1 MPAGTLAQ
9 VLRELPRIDDPNLL
23 VSPERLDDAG
33 VYKLRDDLAIVQTVD
48 FFPPLVDDPFA
59 FGQISAA
66 NSLSDVYAMGGTPVS
81 CLNIVGFPDDKLPI
95 EILVEIL
102 KGGSDKIVEA
112 GAVLAGGHSVRDDEI
127 KYGLSVTGTVDP
139 RKVIANDGAKPGDKL
154 VLTKPIGSGNLTTAF
169 KKNKLSEEG
178 LQQCID
184 VMRQLIRAGAEAMT
198 AVGVSAATD
207 ITGFGLLGHANE
219 MAAGSGVTI
228 TIEAAAVPLMDE
240 VINLAKKKMF
250 TRAVETNLASI
261 AANLDRGSVAD
272 LLVRV
277 LGEAQTSGGLLIS
290 VPADRTD
297 ALVAQLNERGTWC
310 ADVIGEV
317 NPRGSHAL
325 SLIC

>member
-1 MPAGTLAQ
+1 LAQ

-23 VSPERLDDAG
+23 VSPEKLDDAG
-33 VYKLRDDLAIVQTVD
+33 VYKLRDDLAIVQTLD

-81 CLNIVGFPDDKLPI
+81 CLNLVGFPDDKLPI

-112 GAVLAGGHSVRDDEI
+112 GAVLAGGHSVRDAEI
-127 KYGLSVTGTVDP
+127 KYGLSVTGTIDP
-139 RKVIANDGAKPGDKL
+139 RKISANDGAKPGDKL

-169 KKNKLSEEG
+169 KKNKLSEDG

-184 VMRQLIRAGAEAMT
+184 VMRQLNRAGAEAMN

-240 VINLAKKKMF
+240 VMNLAKKKMF

-261 AANLDRGSVAD
+261 AANLDRGSVD
-272 LLVRV
+272 ELLVRV

-297 ALVAQLNERGTWC
+297 ALVAQLKERGTWC
-310 ADVIGEV
+310 AYVVGDVAPKRDRSII
-317 NPRGSHAL
+317 L
-325 SLIC
+325 K

>member
-23 VSPERLDDAG
+23 VSPEKLDDAG

-48 FFPPLVDDPFA
+48 FFPPLVDDPFT

-112 GAVLAGGHSVRDDEI
+112 GAVLAGGHSVRDAEI
-127 KYGLSVTGTVDP
+127 KYGLSVTGTIDP
-139 RKVIANDGAKPGDKL
+139 RKVSANDGAKPGDKL

-184 VMRQLIRAGAEAMT
+184 VMRQLNRAGAEAMT

-219 MAAGSGVTI
+219 MAAASGVTI

-240 VINLAKKKMF
+240 VMNLARKKMF

-261 AANLDRGSVAD
+261 AANLDRGSVD
-272 LLVRV
+272 ELLLRV

-297 ALVAQLNERGTWC
+297 ALVAELKQRGTWC
-310 ADVIGEV
+310 AAVIGV
-317 NPRGSHAL
+317 VAQRHDH
-325 SLIC
+325 SLVLR

>member
-1 MPAGTLAQ
+1 
-9 VLRELPRIDDPNLL
+9 
-23 VSPERLDDAG
+23 

-48 FFPPLVDDPFA
+48 FFPPLVDDPFS

-112 GAVLAGGHSVRDDEI
+112 GAVVAGGHSVRDAEI
-127 KYGLSVTGTVDP
+127 KYGLSVTGTIDP
-139 RKVIANDGAKPGDKL
+139 RKVSANDTAKPGDKL

-169 KKNKLSEEG
+169 KKNKLSEDG

-184 VMRQLIRAGAEAMT
+184 VMRELNRAGAEAMT
-198 AVGVSAATD
+198 AVGVNAATD
-207 ITGFGLLGHANE
+207 ITGFGLLGHAHE

-228 TIEAAAVPLMDE
+228 TIEANAVPLMDE
-240 VINLAKKKMF
+240 VMNLAKKKMF

-261 AANLDRGSVAD
+261 AANLDRGSVDD

-290 VPADRTD
+290 VSADRTG
-297 ALVAQLNERGTWC
+297 ALVAQLKERGAMC
-310 ADVIGEV
+310 VDVIGAV
-317 NPRGSHAL
+317 DQRRDY
-325 SLIC
+325 SLVLR

>member
-48 FFPPLVDDPFA
+48 FFPPLVDDPFT

-127 KYGLSVTGTVDP
+127 KYGLSVTGTIDP
-139 RKVIANDGAKPGDKL
+139 RKVITNDTAKPGDKL
-154 VLTKPIGSGNLTTAF
+154 VLTKPIGSGNLTTAL
-169 KKNKLSEEG
+169 KKKKISEDD

-184 VMRQLIRAGAEAMT
+184 VMRQLNRAGAEAMT

-240 VINLAKKKMF
+240 VMNLAKKKMF

-261 AANLDRGSVAD
+261 AANLDRGSVD
-272 LLVRV
+272 EMLVRI

-290 VPADRTD
+290 VPDEQTD
-297 ALVAQLNERGTWC
+297 ALVSELQLRGAWC
-310 ADVIGEV
+310 ANVIGHV
-317 NPRGSHAL
+317 VTRSDRV
-325 SLIC
+325 IVVC

>member
-1 MPAGTLAQ
+1 MPRT
-9 VLRELPRIDDPNLL
+9 DDPNLL
-23 VSPERLDDAG
+23 VGSDHLDDAG

-66 NSLSDVYAMGGTPVS
+66 NSLSDVYAMGGKPVS
-81 CLNIVGFPDDKLPI
+81 CLNIVGFPDDKLPS

-112 GAVLAGGHSVRDDEI
+112 GAVLAGGHSVRDTEI

-139 RKVIANDGAKPGDKL
+139 RKIIANDGAKSGDKL
-154 VLTKPIGSGNLTTAF
+154 VLTKPIGSGNLTTAY
-169 KKNKLSEEG
+169 KKKKLSEEG

-184 VMRQLIRAGAEAMT
+184 VMRQLNRAGAEAL
-198 AVGVSAATD
+198 AVVGVSAATD

-219 MAAGSGVTI
+219 MAAASGVTL

-240 VINLAKKKMF
+240 VMDLARKNMF
-250 TRAVETNLASI
+250 SRAVESNLA
-261 AANLDRGSVAD
+261 NLGDKFDPGPVD
-272 LLVRV
+272 ELLVRV

-297 ALVAQLNERGTWC
+297 ALIAQLKERGTWC

-317 NPRGSHAL
+317 ARKRDHSIVL
-325 SLIC
+325 K

>member
-48 FFPPLVDDPFA
+48 FFPPLVDDPFV

-66 NSLSDVYAMGGTPVS
+66 NSLSDVYAMGGMPVS

-112 GAVLAGGHSVRDDEI
+112 GAVLAGGHSVRDAEI
-127 KYGLSVTGTVDP
+127 KYGLSVTGTIDP
-139 RKVIANDGAKPGDKL
+139 RKVSANDGAKPGDKL

-169 KKNKLSEEG
+169 KKKKLSEEG

-184 VMRQLIRAGAEAMT
+184 VMRQLNRAGAEAMT

-219 MAAGSGVTI
+219 MAAASGVTI
-228 TIEAAAVPLMDE
+228 TLEAAAVPLMDE

-261 AANLDRGSVAD
+261 AANLDRGSID
-272 LLVRV
+272 ELLVRV

-297 ALVAQLNERGTWC
+297 ALLGQLKERGTC
-310 ADVIGEV
+310 AAEIIGGV
-317 NPRGSHAL
+317 GKSGHYSIVLN
-325 SLIC
+325 

>member
-1 MPAGTLAQ
+1 M
-9 VLRELPRIDDPNLL
+9 PRIDDPNLL

-112 GAVLAGGHSVRDDEI
+112 GAVLAGGHSVRDTEI

-139 RKVIANDGAKPGDKL
+139 RKVIANHGAKPGDKL

-169 KKNKLSEEG
+169 KKNKLSEDG

-184 VMRQLIRAGAEAMT
+184 VMRQLNRAGAEAMA

-219 MAAGSGVTI
+219 MASASGVTI
-228 TIEAAAVPLMDE
+228 IIEAAAVPLMDE
-240 VINLAKKKMF
+240 VIDLARKNMF
-250 TRAVETNLASI
+250 SRAVESNLASI
-261 AANLDRGSVAD
+261 AANLDRGSVDD

-290 VPADRTD
+290 VPADRAD
-297 ALVAQLNERGTWC
+297 ALVGKLKERGTWC
-310 ADVIGEV
+310 AEVIGKILQARDHSIV
-317 NPRGSHAL
+317 L
-325 SLIC
+325 K

>member
-1 MPAGTLAQ
+1 MQAGTLAQ

-48 FFPPLVDDPFA
+48 FFPPLVDDPFT

-81 CLNIVGFPDDKLPI
+81 CLNIVGFPDDKIPI

-139 RKVIANDGAKPGDKL
+139 RKVIGNDGAKPGDKL
-154 VLTKPIGSGNLTTAF
+154 VLTKPIGSGNITTAF
-169 KKNKLSEEG
+169 KKKKLSEEG

-184 VMRQLIRAGAEAMT
+184 VMRQLNRAGAEAMT
-198 AVGVSAATD
+198 AVGVNAATD

-219 MAAGSGVTI
+219 MAAASGVTI
-228 TIEAAAVPLMDE
+228 TIEAAAVPLMDD
-240 VINLAKKKMF
+240 VMNLARKKMF

-261 AANLDRGSVAD
+261 AANLDRGSVEE

-290 VPADRTD
+290 VSDEQTD
-297 ALVAQLNERGTWC
+297 ALVAEVKLRGAWC
-310 ADVIGEV
+310 ANVIGHV
-317 NPRGSHAL
+317 VTRGDRA
-325 SLIC
+325 IVVR

>member
-9 VLRELPRIDDPNLL
+9 VLRELPHIDDPNLL

-48 FFPPLVDDPFA
+48 FFPPLVDDPFT

-112 GAVLAGGHSVRDDEI
+112 GAVLAGGHSVRDAEI

-178 LQQCID
+178 LQQCVD
-184 VMRQLIRAGAEAMT
+184 VMRQLNRAGAEAMT
-198 AVGVSAATD
+198 AVGVNAATD

-219 MAAGSGVTI
+219 MAAASSVTI
-228 TIEAAAVPLMDE
+228 TIEAAAVPLMDG
-240 VINLAKKKMF
+240 VMHLAGKKIF

-261 AANLDRGSVAD
+261 AANLDRGSVDD

-277 LGEAQTSGGLLIS
+277 LGEVQTSGGLLIS
-290 VPADRTD
+290 VSDEQTD
-297 ALVAQLNERGTWC
+297 ALVAELKLRGAWC
-310 ADVIGEV
+310 ANVIGHV
-317 NPRGSHAL
+317 VARGDRA
-325 SLIC
+325 IVVR

>member
-1 MPAGTLAQ
+1 M
-9 VLRELPRIDDPNLL
+9 PRIDDPNLL
-23 VSPERLDDAG
+23 VSPEGLDDAG

-102 KGGSDKIVEA
+102 KGGSDKITEA
-112 GAVLAGGHSVRDDEI
+112 GAVLVGGHSVRDTEI
-127 KYGLSVTGTVDP
+127 KYGLSVTGTIDP

-169 KKNKLSEEG
+169 KKKKLSEEG
-178 LQQCID
+178 MQQCID
-184 VMRQLIRAGAEAMT
+184 VMRQLNRAGAEAMA

-219 MAAGSGVTI
+219 LACASGVTI
-228 TIEAAAVPLMDE
+228 VIEAAAVPLMDE
-240 VINLAKKKMF
+240 VIGFARKNIF

-261 AANLDRGSVAD
+261 ANGLDTGPVD
-272 LLVRV
+272 KLLVKV
-277 LGEAQTSGGLLIS
+277 LAEAQTSGGLLIS
-290 VPADRTD
+290 VPEDRAD
-297 ALVAQLNERGTWC
+297 ALVDELKEGGTWC

-317 NPRGSHAL
+317 ARKRDHSIVL
-325 SLIC
+325 K

>member
-1 MPAGTLAQ
+1 LAQ

-33 VYKLRDDLAIVQTVD
+33 VYKLRDDLAIVQTLD

-112 GAVLAGGHSVRDDEI
+112 GAVVAGGHSVRDDEI
-127 KYGLSVTGTVDP
+127 KYGLSVTGTIDP
-139 RKVIANDGAKPGDKL
+139 RKISANDGAKPGDKL

-169 KKNKLSEEG
+169 KKNKLSEDG
-178 LQQCID
+178 MQQCID
-184 VMRQLIRAGAEAMT
+184 VMRQLNRAGAEAMT
-198 AVGVSAATD
+198 AVGVNAATD

-219 MAAGSGVTI
+219 MAAASGVTI
-228 TIEAAAVPLMDE
+228 TIDSSTVPLMDE

-261 AANLDRGSVAD
+261 AANLDRGSVD
-272 LLVRV
+272 ELLVRV
-277 LGEAQTSGGLLIS
+277 LGEAQTSGGLLIC

-297 ALVAQLNERGTWC
+297 ALVAQLKERGTWC
-310 ADVIGEV
+310 AAVIGAV
-317 NPRGSHAL
+317 GQRHDH
-325 SLIC
+325 SLVLR

>member
-48 FFPPLVDDPFA
+48 FFPPLVDDPFT

-112 GAVLAGGHSVRDDEI
+112 GAVLAGGHSVRDAEI

-139 RKVIANDGAKPGDKL
+139 RKIIANDGAKPGDKL

-169 KKNKLSEEG
+169 KKKKLSEDG

-184 VMRQLIRAGAEAMT
+184 VMRQLNRAGAEAMT

-219 MAAGSGVTI
+219 MAAASGVTI
-228 TIEAAAVPLMDE
+228 TIEAAAVPLMDG
-240 VINLAKKKMF
+240 VVNLARKKVF

-261 AANLDRGSVAD
+261 AANLDRGSVD
-272 LLVRV
+272 ELLVRV

-297 ALVAQLNERGTWC
+297 ALVAQLKERGTWC
-310 ADVIGEV
+310 ADVVGDVAPKRDRSIV
-317 NPRGSHAL
+317 L
-325 SLIC
+325 K

>member
-1 MPAGTLAQ
+1 M
-9 VLRELPRIDDPNLL
+9 PRIDDPNLL

-102 KGGSDKIVEA
+102 KGGSDKITEA
-112 GAVLAGGHSVRDDEI
+112 GAVLVGGHSVRDTEI
-127 KYGLSVTGTVDP
+127 KYGLSVTGTIDP

-169 KKNKLSEEG
+169 KKKKLSEEG
-178 LQQCID
+178 MQQCID
-184 VMRQLIRAGAEAMT
+184 VMRQLNRAGAEAMV

-219 MAAGSGVTI
+219 MSCASGVTI
-228 TIEAAAVPLMDE
+228 LIEAAAVPLMDE
-240 VINLAKKKMF
+240 VVGLARKNMF

-261 AANLDRGSVAD
+261 ANGLDTGPID
-272 LLVRV
+272 ELLVKV
-277 LGEAQTSGGLLIS
+277 LAEAQTSGGLLIS

-297 ALVAQLNERGTWC
+297 ALIAQLRERGTWC
-310 ADVIGEV
+310 AEVIGKILLEGDHSIV
-317 NPRGSHAL
+317 L
-325 SLIC
+325 K

>member
-48 FFPPLVDDPFA
+48 FFPPLVDDPFV

-112 GAVLAGGHSVRDDEI
+112 GAVLAGGHSVRDAEI
-127 KYGLSVTGTVDP
+127 KYGLSVTGTIDP
-139 RKVIANDGAKPGDKL
+139 RKISANDGAQPGDKL

-178 LQQCID
+178 LQQCIE
-184 VMRQLIRAGAEAMT
+184 VMRQLNRAGAEAMN

-240 VINLAKKKMF
+240 VMHLAKKKIF

-261 AANLDRGSVAD
+261 AANLDRGSVD
-272 LLVRV
+272 ELLIRV

-297 ALVAQLNERGTWC
+297 ALVAQLKERGTWC
-310 ADVIGEV
+310 ANVIGEV
-317 NPRGSHAL
+317 GQRHDH
-325 SLIC
+325 SLVLQ

>member
-1 MPAGTLAQ
+1 LAQ

-48 FFPPLVDDPFA
+48 FFPPLVDDPFT

-112 GAVLAGGHSVRDDEI
+112 GAVLAGGHSVRDAEI

-184 VMRQLIRAGAEAMT
+184 VMRQLNRAGAEAMT

-207 ITGFGLLGHANE
+207 ITGFGLLGHAHE
-219 MAAGSGVTI
+219 MAAASGVTI

-240 VINLAKKKMF
+240 VMNLAKKKMF

-261 AANLDRGSVAD
+261 GANLDRGPVD
-272 LLVRV
+272 ELLVRI

-297 ALVAQLNERGTWC
+297 ALVAQLKERGTC
-310 ADVIGEV
+310 VAEIIGEV
-317 NPRGSHAL
+317 GAAGNYSIVL
-325 SLIC
+325 N

>member
-9 VLRELPRIDDPNLL
+9 VLRALPRIDDPNLL

-48 FFPPLVDDPFA
+48 FFPPLVDDPFT

-112 GAVLAGGHSVRDDEI
+112 GAVLAGGHSVRDAEI

-139 RKVIANDGAKPGDKL
+139 RKVIANDTAKPGDKL

-169 KKNKLSEEG
+169 KKKKLSEEG

-184 VMRQLIRAGAEAMT
+184 VMRQLNRAGAEAMT

-219 MAAGSGVTI
+219 MAAASGVTI
-228 TIEAAAVPLMDE
+228 TLEAAAVPLMDE
-240 VINLAKKKMF
+240 VMHFARKKIF

-261 AANLDRGSVAD
+261 AANLDRGAVEE

-297 ALVAQLNERGTWC
+297 ALVAQLKERSTWC
-310 ADVIGEV
+310 ADVVGDVAPKRDRSIV
-317 NPRGSHAL
+317 L
-325 SLIC
+325 K